1 MARFERGEAVK
12 VRLGKF
18 SLVKV
23 SHGGSVRVG
32 FGKFR
37 RVAVRRG

>member
-1 MARFERGEAVK
+1 MSRLGLVGSDMFGRGWAVK

-23 SHGGSVRVG
+23 SQGGLGWVR
-32 FGKFR
+32 
-37 RVAVRRG
+37 